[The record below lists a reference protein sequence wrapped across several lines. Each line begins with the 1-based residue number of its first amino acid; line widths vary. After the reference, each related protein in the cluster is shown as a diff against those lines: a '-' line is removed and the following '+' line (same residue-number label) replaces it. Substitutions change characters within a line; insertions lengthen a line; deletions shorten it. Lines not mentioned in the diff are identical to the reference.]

1 LLDDGSQK
9 MEVLKIFFETQ
20 IPDTSNKAL
29 KINLKY

>member
-1 LLDDGSQK
+1 

-20 IPDTSNKAL
+20 IPDISNKAL